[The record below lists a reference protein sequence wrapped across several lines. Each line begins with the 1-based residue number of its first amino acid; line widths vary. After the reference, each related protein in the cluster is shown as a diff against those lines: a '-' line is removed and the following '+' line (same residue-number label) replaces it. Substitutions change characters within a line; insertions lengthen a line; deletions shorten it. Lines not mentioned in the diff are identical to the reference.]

1 MGEQYF
7 PPNKNDI
14 NVNLNLTGYVTKDD
28 LNALEKKL
36 SDYLNKNVDS
46 MKD

>member
-14 NVNLNLTGYVTKDD
+14 NVNLNLTGYVTKDN
-28 LNALEKKL
+28 LNALENKL
-36 SDYLNKNVDS
+36 LGYLNKKVDS

>member
-36 SDYLNKNVDS
+36 LDYLNKKVDS
-46 MKD
+46 MED

>member
-1 MGEQYF
+1 MGGQYF

-14 NVNLNLTGYVTKDD
+14 NVNLNLAGYVTKDH

-36 SDYLNKNVDS
+36 LDYLNKKADS
-46 MKD
+46 MKG